1 MPTCP
6 VVTRSL
12 APMLMTSLLA
22 ALAASTYL
30 AAAVR
35 IARHVAHPPAEG
47 PVRDTFACAAVYCG
61 VVLHAL
67 ALWPALALWGGP
79 GPGLPATISI
89 AGLALAAVF
98 AVALLWRMDHVVGA
112 LVLPIAAIAPLVPV
126 AWPDQPVPAGTATA
140 PMHAVIS
147 ILTYA
152 VLGLAALQALILA
165 WQEHRIRT
173 KRPGG
178 ALGTMASLD
187 TQERWLFR
195 LVGVGFF
202 LLSLSLASGF
212 MFVSDMLA
220 QHLAHKT
227 VLSCTAWL
235 IFGALLWGRRRYG
248 WRGQTAVRWCLGGF
262 AVLVLA
268 YFGSRWILEVLLE
281 RRWYSA

>member
-1 MPTCP
+1 MP
-6 VVTRSL
+6 
-12 APMLMTSLLA
+12 ALLA
-22 ALAASTYL
+22 ALAAVIYL
-30 AAAVR
+30 AVAVR
-35 IARHVAHPPAEG
+35 IARRLAHPPAER
-47 PVRDTFACAAVYCG
+47 PARDAFACATIACG

-67 ALWPALALWGGP
+67 AIWPSLASQGGP
-79 GPGLPATISI
+79 GIDLPVTVSI

-98 AVALLWRMDHVVGA
+98 AVALLWRLDHVVGA
-112 LVLPIAAIAPLVPV
+112 LVLPIAAVAPLVPV
-126 AWPDQPVPAGTATA
+126 AWSGQSMPAGAAAA
-140 PMHAVIS
+140 PIHAVIS

-152 VLGLAALQALILA
+152 VLALAALQALVLA

-178 ALGTMASLD
+178 ALGTLAALD

-195 LVGVGFF
+195 FVGIGFF

-212 MFVSDMLA
+212 MFVQDMFA

-227 VLSCTAWL
+227 VLSCAAWV
-235 IFGALLWGRRRYG
+235 IFGALLWGRRHYG
-248 WRGQTAVRWCLGGF
+248 WRGQTAARWCLGGF